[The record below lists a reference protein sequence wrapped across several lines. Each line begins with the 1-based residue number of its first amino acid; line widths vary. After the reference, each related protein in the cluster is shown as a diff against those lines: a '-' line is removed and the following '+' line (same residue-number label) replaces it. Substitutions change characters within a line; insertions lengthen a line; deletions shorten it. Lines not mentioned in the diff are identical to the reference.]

1 MIQALAA
8 LIGLQVLGE
17 MLVASFRLPLP
28 GALVGMLLLS
38 AALAVMGYV
47 PAALER
53 TAGTL
58 LQHMMLLFVPAVAG
72 VMLHFHRV
80 GREWQPFIA
89 ACVVGAIVTLAATA
103 LVLNWLL
110 RHQPALAP

>member
-1 MIQALAA
+1 MIQALVA

-28 GALVGMLLLS
+28 GMLLLS

-80 GREWQPFIA
+80 GREWQPFVA
-89 ACVVGAIVTLAATA
+89 ACVVGAIVTLAVTA

-110 RHQPALAP
+110 RHKPALAP

>member
-1 MIQALAA
+1 MIPSIAT
-8 LIGLQVLGE
+8 LIGLQLLGE
-17 MLVASFRLPLP
+17 MLVTGFGLPLH

-38 AALAVMGYV
+38 AALAVMGHV

-58 LQHMMLLFVPAVAG
+58 LQHMMLLFVPSVAG

-80 GREWQPFIA
+80 AREWQPFLA
-89 ACVVGAIVTLAATA
+89 ACVVGAIVTLAVTA
-103 LVLNWLL
+103 LTLSWLL
-110 RHQPALAP
+110 RRRPAGDA